1 MQNGTY
7 NRQTEMAFVDT
18 SQLLSDDRYF
28 GTQSASHCYL
38 VERQMT
44 QHHGSVSFSK
54 PLGTIDPCLPRDCL
68 STCVA
73 ALFEFNLQTAL
84 RYRCNSILCQHYAGR
99 LKSYNIRESITEL
112 NTKIQFATVKS
123 CTIVKHIRMKL
134 VISQFKLFLK
144 RSSIRFFLFK
154 YSTFFFKDSSVVFNF

>member
-18 SQLLSDDRYF
+18 SHLLSDDRYF

-73 ALFEFNLQTAL
+73 ALFEFNLHT
-84 RYRCNSILCQHYAGR
+84 YAGR